1 MLTAQL
7 RNSRRPLGARY
18 ALKPAT
24 SAETTSVVVRNGRKM
39 RHGDMPDAFITT
51 ISESVLS
58 RLSVW
63 PTATTSAIGAMM
75 ASSMGISRPVIPTKT
90 STVWR
95 WLVIRSISR
104 KRVRQ
109 PDDHRQTDGNQQ
121 ERPKS
126 GAENIAVKPTHQPAA
141 TPSSPRRNVPRRTAA
156 RR

>member
-1 MLTAQL
+1 
-7 RNSRRPLGARY
+7 
-18 ALKPAT
+18 
-24 SAETTSVVVRNGRKM
+24 M

-63 PTATTSAIGAMM
+63 PTAITSAIGAMM
-75 ASSMGISRPVIPTKT
+75 ASSIGISRPVIPTKT
-90 STVWR
+90 RTVWR

-104 KRVRQ
+104 KACVSQITIVRLIG
-109 PDDHRQTDGNQQ
+109 DQQ
-121 ERPKS
+121 ERPES